1 MVARETGWRLHY
13 RREGIIKMSEG
24 KFKVVVQRPPAGSLF
39 GKNAYEMEREALDP
53 IGAEIVELSLIHI

>member
-53 IGAEIVELSLIHI
+53 IGA